1 MELHTLQVASSG
13 SYDISTVKRKH

>member
-13 SYDISTVKRKH
+13 SYDISTVKREH